1 MKLKLWTHQ
10 ILKTFEPLAGGTMTW
25 VADDTLDSATV
36 RIVTDTSEPYE
47 NTAIA
52 TLVFEKG
59 DGTEIDSVKMLVGA
73 DTVEPYAKAA
83 GKFVHTLSLVEL
95 TKILEKFTNLHY
107 VSTARTTLAVQV
119 STAIENLNTL
129 IYGKYIDH
137 YNTGEPNY
145 FFKLV
150 ADDNLIAMIANQQ

>member
-10 ILKTFEPLAGGTMTW
+10 ILKTFEPLAGGVMNW
-25 VADDTLDSATV
+25 VADDTLDSATFRV
-36 RIVTDTSEPYE
+36 VSDTATPYE

-107 VSTARTTLAVQV
+107 VSTARTTLSVQV

-137 YNTGEPNY
+137 D
-145 FFKLV
+145 V
-150 ADDNLIAMIANQQ
+150 RANRITFSNWLRTTI

>member
-1 MKLKLWTHQ
+1 MKLKIFSLGIIKEYT
-10 ILKTFEPLAGGTMTW
+10 PLAGGVMNW
-25 VADDTLDSATV
+25 VADDTLDSATFRV
-36 RIVTDTSEPYE
+36 VSDTATPFE

-52 TLVFEKG
+52 TIIFEKG

-83 GKFVHTLSLVEL
+83 GKYVHTLSLVEL

-107 VSTARTTLAVQV
+107 VSTARTTLATQV
-119 STAIENLNTL
+119 STAIENLDTL
-129 IYGKYIDH
+129 IYGKYID
-137 YNTGEPNY
+137 YDVTGEPNY

-150 ADDNLIAMIANQQ
+150 ADENLVAMIEKHE